1 MTEMKEDIINT
12 INNNINKKFKNL
24 ESSNEITEQKL
35 EAKTV
40 KINNLE
46 RTLRQ
51 KNLLLFGVAQNEKS
65 YWDLK
70 KEF

>member
-51 KNLLLFGVAQNEKS
+51 KNLLLFEVAQNEKS
-65 YWDLK
+65 Y
-70 KEF
+70 